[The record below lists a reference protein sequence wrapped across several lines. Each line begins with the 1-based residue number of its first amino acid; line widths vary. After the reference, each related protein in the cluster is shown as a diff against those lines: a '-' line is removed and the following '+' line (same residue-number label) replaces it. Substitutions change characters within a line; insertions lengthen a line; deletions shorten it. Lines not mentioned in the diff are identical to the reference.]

1 MLMAFV
7 GEYLGLNKKQ
17 TNGCMNIYQNLYI
30 GKVGEVEFN
39 SEKKLEK
46 HAQLSKEEA
55 RQLHGLAGQLN

>member
-17 TNGCMNIYQNLYI
+17 TNGYMNIHQNLYI

-39 SEKKLEK
+39 SEKKMEK
-46 HAQLSKEEA
+46 HAQLKKKLGSYVV
-55 RQLHGLAGQLN
+55 